1 MDKFVKNVLTQ
12 NKWHTIIYVKIWK
25 KEEPMNNLEL
35 GRAGEEAAAKI
46 LESGGYKILDRNYR
60 CTSGEIDIVA
70 ERDLEISFIE
80 VKTRRNYRYGRPCE
94 AVNQI
99 KKKHIRNAAISYLK
113 EKNNGRIFYRKINF
127 DIMEIVVEHMK
138 TVF

>member
-25 KEEPMNNLEL
+25 KERIYEQSGTWT
-35 GRAGEEAAAKI
+35 GREEAAAKI

-138 TVF
+138 NVF